1 MDNNTSLN
9 NNYDDDEEDLY
20 GDLNETTLLAAS
32 ATSSSSSSNNKKQ
45 KKMKITSGTSL
56 TSDIASSSMSLDHAL
71 RNEKQYQ
78 EEIKS
83 LKNENLT
90 LKRNIGILYRTAK
103 VELDR
108 KNMKIQELE
117 KKVFE
122 LTHNNFQNNNF

>member
-1 MDNNTSLN
+1 
-9 NNYDDDEEDLY
+9 
-20 GDLNETTLLAAS
+20 
-32 ATSSSSSSNNKKQ
+32 
-45 KKMKITSGTSL
+45 MKITSGTSL
-56 TSDIASSSMSLDHAL
+56 TSGIASTSSSSMSLDHTL

-108 KNMKIQELE
+108 KNMKIQDLE

-122 LTHNNFQNNNF
+122 LTNNNFQNSNF